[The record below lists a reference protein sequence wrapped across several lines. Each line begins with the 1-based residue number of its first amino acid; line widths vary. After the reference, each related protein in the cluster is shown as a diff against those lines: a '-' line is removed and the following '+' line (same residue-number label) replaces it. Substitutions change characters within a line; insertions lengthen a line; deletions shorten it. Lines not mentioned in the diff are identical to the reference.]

1 LAIAWVVSRGE
12 DIVPLVGMSRLERVA
27 ENLRAFD
34 VTLTKE
40 DLDDL
45 DRTFALGAITGDRYP
60 AQFKHLAAR

>member
-1 LAIAWVVSRGE
+1 
-12 DIVPLVGMSRLERVA
+12 MSRLERVA